1 MSKGIYQNTY
11 ISFFLPYSQAM
22 KIIYTLLIALLSWP
36 VIAQE
41 SFLIK
46 GAVLDDEKAPLSFGE
61 VLLWQT
67 SDSNLVSFTSIE
79 AGAFELTPTVG
90 GVYQLEV
97 RALGFFN
104 YRQTIELDHDLQLD
118 ISLQKDV
125 ALLDEVTVVGKRNTV
140 VNKNGNLKFTI
151 DHSTFVNPGSTM
163 DVLALLPG
171 VQLSNDRQ
179 SISIIGKGAP
189 LIYLENQRITM
200 DDLNALPIESI
211 KSIEIINNPSARYE
225 ANGRVVVL
233 VTRRL
238 NFSDGIRMDLSEV
251 IALRR
256 RFNSYA
262 TFNAALKKKRWE
274 WKANFSYN
282 QIGIWESVN
291 NQLDVPDLPSF
302 LDQASISTGP
312 RPQFIIGGGFYYQ
325 IGEGEYLSANTN
337 LRTHTTEAPITTN
350 STLLQGMQL
359 DEITSFVEAFENRSF
374 FSSNFNYN
382 KRLPDG
388 KGNLFLGLQYSSY
401 LRDLNN
407 QIFNNYNEQGS
418 ELSQER
424 YQKYTIDVFAARL
437 DFERKLAQDHRWEAG
452 LSYYHATADAFLD
465 FEFLGAIP
473 AVLSN
478 YDYEERT
485 YAGYTQFVG
494 QGNKWDYSLG
504 LRSETTT
511 VEGGFRE
518 EAGLLVDRD
527 QTILFP
533 KATFNWQLDTFQTIS
548 FNYAKTVQ
556 RPDYLNASSISTFVH
571 PFLEYTRNA
580 NLQPTI
586 NEEYSINYQYKNHSI
601 SISRF
606 NRQLPVYVTVEYDEG
621 QGRLVQSPENLEG
634 ENGFDI
640 RITSPFTYK
649 FWSMTN
655 FLVLTQVKV
664 RDPRA
669 QLGNSKPYFYYYSN
683 HQFRLPKKW
692 TCGLYAWG
700 LSRQFQGIFERD
712 PYWLLGGS
720 LNKQFPKGLQIGI
733 YFDDLFR
740 AMKLR
745 EGYRINQID
754 TRTLYIIDR
763 RTFGLSIRYAF
774 GKISDS
780 DYQNRDVDEYLNR
793 MK

>member
-1 MSKGIYQNTY
+1 
-11 ISFFLPYSQAM
+11 M
-22 KIIYTLLIALLSWP
+22 KIPYVLLITLLSLPLVGQEALTITGL
-36 VIAQE
+36 
-41 SFLIK
+41 
-46 GAVLDDEKAPLSFGE
+46 VLDDESVPLAFGE
-61 VLLWQT
+61 VLLLEA
-67 SDSNLVSFTSIE
+67 SDSSLVKFASVETGNFALNAINS
-79 AGAFELTPTVG
+79 GKYEL
-90 GVYQLEV
+90 EI
-97 RALGFFN
+97 RALGYEI
-104 YRQTIELDHDLQLD
+104 YRQVLDLATNQHIEIQLQRN
-118 ISLQKDV
+118 V
-125 ALLDEVTVVGKRNTV
+125 AMLKGVTVVGKRNTIE
-140 VNKNGNLKFTI
+140 NKNGNLKLTI

-179 SISIIGKGAP
+179 SISLIGQGNP

-200 DDLNALPIESI
+200 DDLNALPVESI
-211 KSIEIINNPSARYE
+211 KSIEIVNNPSARYE
-225 ANGRVVVL
+225 ADGRVVIL
-233 VTRRL
+233 ITRRL
-238 NFSDGIRMDLSEV
+238 NFSDGIRMDISEV

-262 TFNAALKKKRWE
+262 TINTALKKKKWE

-282 QIGIWESVN
+282 QIGIWENVN
-291 NQLDVPDLPSF
+291 NKLTIPDLPAA
-302 LDQASISTGP
+302 LDQYSVSTGP
-312 RPQFIIGGGFYYQ
+312 RPQFIIGGGFHYQ
-325 IGEGEYLSANTN
+325 IGTAEYISANTN
-337 LRTHTTEAPITTN
+337 LRTHTTEAPITTH

-359 DEITSFVEAFENRSF
+359 DEITSLVDGFENRSF
-374 FSSNFNYN
+374 FTSNFNYN
-382 KRLPDG
+382 KLLPAG

-401 LRDLNN
+401 LRDLSN
-407 QIFNNYNEQGS
+407 QIFNDYNEQGA
-418 ELSQER
+418 EFSQER

-465 FEFLGAIP
+465 FDFLGTAP
-473 AVLSN
+473 ALLSN

-485 YAGYTQFVG
+485 YAVYSQFTG
-494 QGNKWDYSLG
+494 QGNKWDYVLG

-518 EAGLLVDRD
+518 EAQLLVDRD

-533 KATFNWQLDTFQTIS
+533 KATLNWQLDTFQTIS

-586 NEEYSINYQYKNHSI
+586 NESFSINYQYKNHSI
-601 SISRF
+601 SIARF
-606 NRQLPVYVTVEYDEG
+606 NRKSPVYVSVAYDEI
-621 QGRLVQSPENLEG
+621 QGRLVQSPENLDR

-640 RITSPFTYK
+640 RLTSPFNYK

-655 FLVLTQVKV
+655 FLNIIQVKV
-664 RDPRA
+664 RDGRA
-669 QLGNSKPYFYYYSN
+669 QLADSRPYLYYYSN

-692 TCGLYAWG
+692 TLGLYAWG

-712 PYWLLGGS
+712 PYWVLGGS
-720 LNKQFPKGLQIGI
+720 LNKKFPEGLQIGI

-754 TRTLYIIDR
+754 TRTLYILDR

-774 GKISDS
+774 GNISDS
-780 DYQNRDVDEYLNR
+780 GYQNQEVDEYLNR